1 MNRIS
6 IKFSVLSHDF
16 ASLATRLVASAGLAA
31 YIPRV
36 IKRGQTMCSLQTAR
50 GPAWFQRGLHEF
62 LPDKSLNKTSGN
74 LITKKI

>member
-1 MNRIS
+1 
-6 IKFSVLSHDF
+6 
-16 ASLATRLVASAGLAA
+16 
-31 YIPRV
+31 
-36 IKRGQTMCSLQTAR
+36 MCSLQTAR